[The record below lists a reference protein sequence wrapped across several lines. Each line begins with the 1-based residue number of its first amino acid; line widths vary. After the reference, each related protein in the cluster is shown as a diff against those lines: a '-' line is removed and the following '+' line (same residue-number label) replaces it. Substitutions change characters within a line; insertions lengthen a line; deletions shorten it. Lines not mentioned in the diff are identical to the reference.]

1 MTYACP
7 KSFFKIWLSQI
18 VANNAFIQDCRI
30 TSDNI
35 GRASAG
41 DLPSLRDI
49 LVVYAN
55 YIDLPAPQSVGN
67 IFPGAWEQKQIE
79 LYSIIPPSE
88 RRQSILDFI
97 ALIESNSIEIIE

>member
-1 MTYACP
+1 MSNKQFMKYIYP

-49 LVVYAN
+49 LVVYADSLLSG
-55 YIDLPAPQSVGN
+55 Y
-67 IFPGAWEQKQIE
+67 K
-79 LYSIIPPSE
+79 
-88 RRQSILDFI
+88 
-97 ALIESNSIEIIE
+97 SNSSSWLEF